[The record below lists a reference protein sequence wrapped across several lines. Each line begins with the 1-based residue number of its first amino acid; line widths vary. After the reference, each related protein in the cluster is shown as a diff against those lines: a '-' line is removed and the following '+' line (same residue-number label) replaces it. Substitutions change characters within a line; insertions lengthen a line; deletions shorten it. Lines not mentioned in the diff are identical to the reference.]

1 MDDLSSRLLQLC
13 GGLVMSTYTI
23 SICECNYYQ
32 VTVHAESEEG
42 AREEYELGLA
52 YPNWDQK
59 QNVLEPLN
67 EHGTSMIVDVSRAY
81 LRMDDDEPDEPYR
94 PDDNHNPYT
103 DE

>member
-1 MDDLSSRLLQLC
+1 
-13 GGLVMSTYTI
+13 MSTYTI

-81 LRMDDDEPDEPYR
+81 LRMDDDDEPDEPYR

>member
-1 MDDLSSRLLQLC
+1 
-13 GGLVMSTYTI
+13 MSIYTI
-23 SICECNYYQ
+23 SICECNYHQ

-52 YPNWDQK
+52 YPN
-59 QNVLEPLN
+59 NGLETFN
-67 EHGTSMIVDVSRAY
+67 EHGTSMIVDVSRTY
-81 LRMDDDEPDEPYR
+81 LQMDDDEPDEPYR